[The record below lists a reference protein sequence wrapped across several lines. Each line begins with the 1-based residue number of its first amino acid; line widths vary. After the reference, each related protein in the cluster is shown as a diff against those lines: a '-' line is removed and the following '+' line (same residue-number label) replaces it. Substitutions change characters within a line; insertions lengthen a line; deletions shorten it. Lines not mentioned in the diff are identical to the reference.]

1 MAKLKGKGFVISALV
16 AGAASYLSKKEN
28 RDNTMKMIQT
38 MTSKA
43 SSFLG
48 AKSEDPNYDNNSLK
62 EIAKTPASTT
72 NQRIRENNFVGE
84 GGAQTA
90 LMYYNHSNQEQQH
103 LH

>member
-1 MAKLKGKGFVISALV
+1 MAKMKGKGFVISALV

-28 RDNTMKMIQT
+28 REKTMQMI
-38 MTSKA
+38 SNIFAGKD
-43 SSFLG
+43 
-48 AKSEDPNYDNNSLK
+48 KNDPNYDNNSLK
-62 EIAKTPASTT
+62 EIAETPASTT

-90 LMYYNHSNQEQQH
+90 LAYYNESNQETTH